1 VVSIPLGLWAGM
13 KPESIGGRLIMTGSI
28 LGFSLPA
35 FWFGLMLILVFAVF
49 LGWLPASGRGA
60 TREIFGIPLSVL
72 TLDGWRHLVLPALTL
87 SLFKMALVLRLVRV
101 STREA
106 LLTDY
111 VKFARA
117 KGLRTRRIIGVHV
130 LKNIL
135 IPVVTVMG
143 IEFGHLLTF
152 AVVTESIYAW
162 PGMGKLLIEAIYHLD
177 RPVVVAY
184 LLVTVTI
191 VITLNLLVDLLYAA
205 LDPRVKLE
213 AQAS

>member
-1 VVSIPLGLWAGM
+1 
-13 KPESIGGRLIMTGSI
+13 
-28 LGFSLPA
+28 
-35 FWFGLMLILVFAVF
+35 MLILVFAVF

-60 TREIFGIPLSVL
+60 TRDFFGIPLSVL
-72 TLDGWRHLVLPALTL
+72 TLDGWRHLLLPALTL
-87 SLFKMALVLRLVRV
+87 SIFKMALVLRLVRV
-101 STREA
+101 SAREA

-117 KGLRTRRIIGVHV
+117 KGLRNRRIIGVHV

-162 PGMGKLLIEAIYHLD
+162 PGMGKLLIEAIYNLD

-191 VITLNLLVDLLYAA
+191 VITLNLLVDLVYAF

-213 AQAS
+213 AQTS